1 MNSTYYEQLPRNYFN
16 NLYERI
22 LDYLLKQQNTY
33 VAVMHGCGGKTFL
46 NLFLHYYKTEKHQP
60 VAIYYDPLI
69 EKQELFK
76 FSQNALQ
83 THKRCL
89 IVIRQFENIPN
100 KKILLEKLNHLR
112 YPFPERITF
121 LVITDH
127 TAVTSPQD
135 YVSLSGVFFSHQE
148 YLAPL
153 NLNQTTEMITINS
166 NYYGWQTP
174 SSLNEKI
181 YAISGG
187 IPRLIKYIAK
197 DISEKGNIINNLD
210 LFLMNPAI
218 NYQVDYCTQL
228 LLQFDKKI
236 LHTLG
241 LLENNRISS
250 TLLQH
255 YFETYQSTFVK
266 VTFPQLTSLERAI
279 LSYLFEKKGEI
290 VSIDH
295 IGDLLELQGQE
306 FSQWAIYKQISRI
319 KPKIAKLF
327 TIENIKGQGYIL
339 NQA

>member
-1 MNSTYYEQLPRNYFN
+1 MNSTYYEQLPRDYFN
-16 NLYERI
+16 NLYEKV
-22 LDYLLKQQNTY
+22 LSNLLKQQNTC

-46 NLFLHYYKTEKHQP
+46 NHFLHYYKTEKNQP

-83 THKRCL
+83 THQHL
-89 IVIRQFENIPN
+89 IIVIRQFENISN
-100 KKILLEKLNHLR
+100 KKSLLEKLSHLR

-135 YVSLSGVFFSHQE
+135 YIAQSGVFFSHQE

-153 NLNQTTEMITINS
+153 NLNETTEMITINN
-166 NYYGWQTP
+166 NYYGWKTP
-174 SSLNEKI
+174 PSLNEKI
-181 YAISGG
+181 YTISGG

-197 DISEKGNIINNLD
+197 DISEKGYIINNLD
-210 LFLMNPAI
+210 LFLVNPAI
-218 NYQVDYCTQL
+218 NYQLDYFTQL

-241 LLENNRISS
+241 LLENNCINS
-250 TLLQH
+250 TLLQY
-255 YFETYQSTFVK
+255 YFNTYQSNFVK
-266 VTFPQLTSLERAI
+266 ETFPQLTPLESTI
-279 LSYLFEKKGEI
+279 LSYLFEKKGEV

-339 NQA
+339 NR